1 MAFPLYSVTNFLEYT
16 GLRTMEQTQVVK
28 IYLLPL
34 AFIAQTATIWVT
46 VLVAF
51 NRYIAV
57 CKPFKAARLCTV
69 VQVSPYR
76 HSVLKPSQLSLAVP
90 QWLGILAPSR
100 WLSAI
105 ACGPGNITVNVT
117 IRSMKDICCSRWLTH
132 NIWLCPT
139 YYLLI
144 IRRPASDNNV
154 MSYCEPWNYAT
165 IVTWTEQSGYYSAV
179 FSVVSA

>member
-16 GLRTMEQTQVVK
+16 GLRTTEQTVVVK

-69 VQVSPYR
+69 VQVR
-76 HSVLKPSQLSLAVP
+76 QLYPVYTMKLARRTGSTSARRA
-90 QWLGILAPSR
+90 LDELA
-100 WLSAI
+100 
-105 ACGPGNITVNVT
+105 
-117 IRSMKDICCSRWLTH
+117 
-132 NIWLCPT
+132 
-139 YYLLI
+139 
-144 IRRPASDNNV
+144 RRALDEPARRASF
-154 MSYCEPWNYAT
+154 
-165 IVTWTEQSGYYSAV
+165 IV
-179 FSVVSA
+179 

>member
-100 WLSAI
+100 
-105 ACGPGNITVNVT
+105 
-117 IRSMKDICCSRWLTH
+117 
-132 NIWLCPT
+132 
-139 YYLLI
+139 
-144 IRRPASDNNV
+144 
-154 MSYCEPWNYAT
+154 
-165 IVTWTEQSGYYSAV
+165 
-179 FSVVSA
+179 